1 MSKRSAAV
9 IDHPVVLAGIVAAF
23 IVFGAVLA
31 YVDRIAARRP
41 DDQPA
46 E

>member
-1 MSKRSAAV
+1 V
-9 IDHPVVLAGIVAAF
+9 VEHPIVLAAIIAAF
-23 IVFGAVLA
+23 VIFGVALA
-31 YVDRIAARRP
+31 YVDRIASRRQ

>member
-1 MSKRSAAV
+1 M
-9 IDHPVVLAGIVAAF
+9 IDHPIILAGIVAAF

-31 YVDRIAARRP
+31 YVDRIASRRP

>member
-1 MSKRSAAV
+1 V
-9 IDHPVVLAGIVAAF
+9 VDHPILLAIIILTF
-23 IVFGAVLA
+23 LVFGVVVA

-41 DDQPA
+41 DMHPA

>member
-1 MSKRSAAV
+1 VVDHPILLAV
-9 IDHPVVLAGIVAAF
+9 IVLTF
-23 IVFGAVLA
+23 LVFGVVVA

-41 DDQPA
+41 DMHPA